1 MSKFVKR
8 FAACAAV
15 LAVFAS
21 PVAADYPEKPI
32 RIIITGQ
39 PGGGV
44 DIVARQIGQKLSESW
59 GQPVVIEN
67 RPGGGGSIAG
77 QAVVRSDPNG
87 YTLLLGAGTN
97 MTVAPKL
104 YKLGYDPVKDFMP
117 VTEIASAPYLVLV
130 HPSVP
135 VQTLPQLI
143 ALIKEKKQK
152 KEEKFSFAT
161 ASIGTPDH
169 LSGEL
174 FKMMARVDMVHI
186 PYKAAPLALIDL
198 RGGHVPMAFATIPT
212 ALPHVKSRGVRA
224 LAITDSKR
232 SKLLPDIPTVAET
245 LPGYEMLT
253 WYGIWTPAGTP
264 AAVVDKI
271 YREVKR
277 IVNLLEVN
285 ALLRKDGFEPV
296 VSTPAEFADF
306 MKKETAKYGEII
318 TAAGVRVN

>member
-1 MSKFVKR
+1 MSKVIKR
-8 FAACAAV
+8 FVACAAV

-232 SKLLPDIPTVAET
+232 SKLLPDIPAVAET

-296 VSTPAEFADF
+296 VSTPAEFAEF